1 MFACLSQQC
10 QRLKIAFADSAYARD
25 GLPEWVRTTFGWIVQ
40 TVLRPVQ
47 AKGFIVLPKRWIVER
62 TFSWLVRYR
71 RHARDYER
79 NTETSEAM
87 IYIAMINIMS
97 RRLARTNLHLKTRS
111 QDLYFA
117 NLNNTFLVGA
127 NFTDANLT
135 NAALTPY
142 LTQSGAIFHNTIM
155 PDRTITPLALGPGE
169 RLVIHQDEIGRVSR
183 SSKHFHFRPLAI

>member
-1 MFACLSQQC
+1 MPTLENRF
-10 QRLKIAFADSAYARD
+10 RRHAYARD

-97 RRLARTNLHLKTRS
+97 RRLARTN
-111 QDLYFA
+111 Y
-117 NLNNTFLVGA
+117 
-127 NFTDANLT
+127 
-135 NAALTPY
+135 
-142 LTQSGAIFHNTIM
+142 I
-155 PDRTITPLALGPGE
+155 
-169 RLVIHQDEIGRVSR
+169 
-183 SSKHFHFRPLAI
+183 